1 MDKKIYDR
9 CFEVFVILMMV
20 FFMGIGIFTDKDE
33 KNIKEVKIEAMV
45 DTISIIDFNEEFE
58 IVETKIEFAS
68 YPYSISEEGKSFI
81 KSHEQLRLVAY
92 DDPTP
97 QKRSIGWG
105 HQIQPGENYTKIT
118 EAKANE
124 LFDNDIKKIEASV
137 NRLLKKT
144 NPNFKYTQGFI
155 DGMCSLVYNCG
166 EHGVSTTDFY
176 KRLLKCRPDDSEDN
190 IREDDLNFTL
200 AAVKTSKVFCEGH
213 KIRRMNEYELMTS
226 DNI

>member
-1 MDKKIYDR
+1 MDKKNYDR
-9 CFEVFVILMMV
+9 CFEVFVVLMMV
-20 FFMGIGIFTDKDE
+20 FFMCIGIFTDKDV
-33 KNIKEVKIEAMV
+33 KNVEEVKIEAAV

-58 IVETKIEFAS
+58 IIETKIEFAS
-68 YPYSISEEGKSFI
+68 YPYSISEEGKAFI
-81 KSHEQLRLVAY
+81 KSHESLKLVAY

-105 HQIQPGENYTKIT
+105 HQIQPGENYTKIS

-124 LFDNDIKKIEASV
+124 LFDNDIKKIEAAV

-166 EHGVSTTDFY
+166 EYGVSTTDFY
-176 KRLLKCRPDDSEDN
+176 KRLLKCRIDNSEDN

-213 KIRRMNEYELMTS
+213 KVRRMNEYELMM
-226 DNI
+226 N